1 MRIAALALALALSLT
16 GTACTRVDLLAV
28 VEPIDVVT
36 GYYETGMVNGQHRM
50 VPSVTLKLRNRS
62 AEPIRGVEM
71 LAVFRQV
78 NDEKNWGEHY
88 GWAIRQPLAAG
99 ASTPDIVMRSE
110 FGFTGDDPPLKIM
123 ESRLFVDALVRVMVR
138 KGSQQWVLLAEYRIP
153 RQLVTR

>member
-1 MRIAALALALALSLT
+1 MRIVALALALAVSLT
-16 GTACTRVDLLAV
+16 GTACTHVDLLAV
-28 VEPIDVVT
+28 VEPVDVVT
-36 GYYETGMVNGQHRM
+36 GYYDTGTVNGQHRM

-62 AEPIRGVEM
+62 AEPVRGVEI

-88 GWAIRQPLAAG
+88 GWASRQPLAPG

-110 FGFTGDDPPLKIM
+110 FGYTGDDPPLKIM
-123 ESRLFVDALVRVMVR
+123 QSRFFIDALVRVMVR
-138 KGSQQWVLLAEYRIP
+138 KGSQRWVLLSEYRIP